1 MDKTWLLEEAEG
13 HLLELV
19 RGAQTGEVQIITKA
33 GEKAVAV
40 VDYAQYLTLL
50 KPKSLLAVLRGEPPY
65 EDELQLVRDKD
76 LSLGRELDLE

>member
-13 HLLELV
+13 HLPELV

-65 EDELQLVRDKD
+65 EDDLRPVRDED
-76 LSLGRELDLE
+76 LGRELELE